1 MTNRPVVMSHADCG
15 TLIAAVP
22 FMLRFV
28 PTASLIIVG
37 FTGTSPCRATF
48 TMRVDLPAPSD
59 YSAALEALRGAIS
72 RQEPDAVAVIV
83 VGGDHHDAADDDLP
97 HRALVRGCAAI
108 AEDLGLPLMSP
119 LWVAAIE
126 AYQAWFSYTE
136 PGRFGTVPDPR
147 TSAVGLESV
156 LVGEVTYDNRDAFT
170 AQLNPD
176 PAGDLRRRAQIIQH
190 LPHIV
195 VDDAAALVRD
205 ALDHVTEPGF
215 SIDDELVARIG
226 HGLTHPRVRDIAV
239 SFAVTG
245 AAGASELLWSRLT
258 RATPRSHVTHPA
270 TLLAITAYLR
280 GNGVLAGMAL
290 DIALDA
296 DPSNMLAA
304 LIRTCLQHGVAP
316 QKIEQLLSSAAA
328 VQAA

>member
-1 MTNRPVVMSHADCG
+1 MTNRSVVMSHAECG

-37 FTGTSPCRATF
+37 FTGTGPCRATF

-59 YSAALEALRGAIS
+59 YSAALGALRGAIS

-108 AEDLGLPLMSP
+108 AEDLGLSLMSP
-119 LWVAAIE
+119 LWVASIE
-126 AYQAWFSYTE
+126 AYQAWFSYAE
-136 PGRFGTVPDPR
+136 PGRFGTVPEPR

-156 LVGEVTYDNRDAFT
+156 VVGEVTYDNRDAFT
-170 AQLNPD
+170 AQLSPD
-176 PAGDLRRRAQIIQH
+176 PAGDLRRRAQIIRH
-190 LPHIV
+190 LPHIE
-195 VDDAAALVRD
+195 VDDGAALVRD
-205 ALDHVTEPGF
+205 TLDHVTEPDF
-215 SIDDELVARIG
+215 SIDDDLVARIG

-258 RATPRSHVTHPA
+258 RATPRPHVTHPA

-280 GNGVLAGMAL
+280 GNGVLASVAL

-296 DPSNMLAA
+296 DPSNVLAV

-316 QKIEQLLSSAAA
+316 QKIEQLLSSAAE
-328 VQAA
+328 VKAA